1 MLQSKKAY
9 QYAQALFSVS
19 EKQGNTAEVL
29 DSLEQLVHLYRRN
42 AQFRFVLLSKRIKRE
57 KKMQIVR
64 SALDGK
70 VLGIALEL
78 MDVLFEREGIIHLA
92 DITGKFSRLVSESK
106 EFAEILVELPH
117 EPEQDEMDGLKQSLE
132 QNLKKELKFEVIV
145 NPHMIGGMVLRVDN
159 RIIDGSLKTQLD
171 KVKKHLIL
179 N

>member
-1 MLQSKKAY
+1 MLQGKKAY

-42 AQFRFVLLSKRIKRE
+42 AQFRFELLSKRIDRE

-78 MDVLFEREGIIHLA
+78 MDVLFEREGIIHLT
-92 DITGKFSRLVSESK
+92 DITGKYSRLVSESK
-106 EFAEILVELPH
+106 EYAEILVELPQ
-117 EPEQDEMDGLKQSLE
+117 EPEQDEMESLKQSLE

-159 RIIDGSLKTQLD
+159 KIIDGSLKTQLD
-171 KVKKHLIL
+171 KVRKHLIL